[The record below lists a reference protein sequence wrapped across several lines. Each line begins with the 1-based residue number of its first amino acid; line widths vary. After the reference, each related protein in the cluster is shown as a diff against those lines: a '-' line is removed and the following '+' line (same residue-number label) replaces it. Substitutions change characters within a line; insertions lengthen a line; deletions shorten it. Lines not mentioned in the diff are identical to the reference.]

1 MDYENKGGKD
11 EEDDDNNDD
20 NIDDNNDDGKV
31 VLTRPAAVD
40 SVGVMLL
47 RRQRQR

>member
-1 MDYENKGGKD
+1 MVRFPQNDDYV
-11 EEDDDNNDD
+11 DDNDD
-20 NIDDNNDDGKV
+20 IEV